1 MYGTITIS
9 VPIAPAETKPMSFC
23 NRENNSL
30 STSNEERASRQS
42 PHKSMAMELA
52 ILVLGGKS
60 TSSTPQY
67 EALTL
72 ANAIHILQPELP
84 APSM

>member
-1 MYGTITIS
+1 
-9 VPIAPAETKPMSFC
+9 
-23 NRENNSL
+23 
-30 STSNEERASRQS
+30 
-42 PHKSMAMELA
+42 MAMELA

-72 ANAIHILQPELP
+72 VNAIHILQPELP